1 VIIKNKK
8 ASSAEAFF
16 NLEFNQ
22 ETAMQTT
29 DLTETKKETYI
40 KKALDYFDSG
50 YACSQS
56 VLLAFSSEYGLD
68 EEIAKKIS
76 STFGGGMGRLRQKC
90 GALTG
95 AFMVLGLEFGNTEP
109 LDMETKLSA
118 YAKVR
123 ELDKKA
129 DEIYGTTQCAE
140 ILKKYVKS
148 TDDVKKRKHHQI
160 ICRKV
165 VGDAVD
171 LVFEFIKNNK
181 E

>member
-1 VIIKNKK
+1 
-8 ASSAEAFF
+8 
-16 NLEFNQ
+16 
-22 ETAMQTT
+22 MQTT